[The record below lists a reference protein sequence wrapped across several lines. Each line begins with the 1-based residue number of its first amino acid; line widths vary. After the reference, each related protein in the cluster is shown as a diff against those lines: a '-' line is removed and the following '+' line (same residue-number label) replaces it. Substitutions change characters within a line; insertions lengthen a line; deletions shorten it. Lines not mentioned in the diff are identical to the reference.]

1 MVDSRPIASESK
13 GEVRRIK
20 PRVYGCALLVIFVG
34 AVATMAV
41 KDGASGA
48 AVTTL
53 LAFALVTT
61 AVGIWGTAMAVKETE
76 HLGSP
81 RDD

>member
-20 PRVYGCALLVIFVG
+20 PRVYGYALAVVFVA
-34 AVATMAV
+34 AVVTMAV

-53 LAFALVTT
+53 LAFALLAT
-61 AVGIWGTAMAVKETE
+61 AVGVWGTAMAVKETE
-76 HLGSP
+76 HLGS
-81 RDD
+81 RTDD